1 MRISDWSSDVCSSDL
16 TRDRIRAILCRGTVA
31 QHFDTLDCAR
41 RNEVE
46 IDRVAALRRR
56 ARVEVDDRAVVTAL
70 AVDQHEDMDA
80 RKAAKAR
87 GAQIGRASCRERVCQ
102 YV

>member
-87 GAQIGRASCRERVCQ
+87 GEIGSASCRERVCP